1 MVTPKKIIRSICLFT
16 SSPAGSSFDDLQSFR
31 KHLISRSFEVQTL
44 RLCSPALIKIME
56 MDKSYSGKGYI
67 FGVGSLTTETINK
80 YLSRLLAGSETHW
93 NLDLTVKEI
102 ENEDIQILFKIIK
115 NNPQKTFNFAYVFNN
130 RSSSPFFPSANY
142 LDEGFSIGLQSTDLS
157 LGCNSLHEWLENQ
170 KSAWQEIND
179 LFTSDSRF
187 LGIDSSV
194 APLVTD
200 SGSFIGFIKRLG
212 LNFSQTVTTDFYL
225 TITDFIK
232 KNNPKPIG
240 LCGLMFPCLED
251 AELANEYENGNFAIE
266 RNIYLSLHSG
276 LGIDTYP
283 IGIDENPQ
291 RVLEILKLLQ
301 KLSNKYTKPLSCR
314 FVSDGKTR
322 IGGKSDFQN
331 QYLKDVVIRKL

>member
-16 SSPAGSSFDDLQSFR
+16 LSPDQSSFDDLQSFQ
-31 KHLISRSFEVQTL
+31 KQLISRGFEVQTL
-44 RLCSPALIKIME
+44 RLCSPSLVKIME
-56 MDKSYSGKGYI
+56 MDKAYSQNGYI
-67 FGVGSLTTETINK
+67 FGVGSITSQTIYK
-80 YLSRLLAGSETHW
+80 YLNRLLGCANTHW
-93 NLDLTVKEI
+93 HLDLTVKEI
-102 ENEDIQILFKIIK
+102 EKSDAQILFGIIENK
-115 NNPQKTFNFAYVFNN
+115 ADKTFNFTYVFNN

-142 LDEGFSIGLQSTDLS
+142 LNEGFSIGLQSTDLS
-157 LGCNSLHEWLENQ
+157 LGCNSLNEWLENQ

-187 LGIDSSV
+187 LGIDSSI
-194 APLVTD
+194 APLLTD
-200 SGSFIGFIKRLG
+200 QSSFIGFIKRLG

-232 KNNPKPIG
+232 KNNPKPTG
-240 LCGLMFPCLED
+240 LYGLMFPCLED
-251 AELANEYENGNFAIE
+251 AELANEYENGNFNIE

-322 IGGKSDFQN
+322 IGGKSDFKN